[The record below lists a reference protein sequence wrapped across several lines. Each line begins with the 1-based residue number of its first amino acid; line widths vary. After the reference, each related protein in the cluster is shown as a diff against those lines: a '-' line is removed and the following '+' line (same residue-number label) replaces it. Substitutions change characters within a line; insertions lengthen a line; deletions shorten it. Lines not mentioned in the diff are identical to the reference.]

1 MMKTL
6 TAGRVGLPLLSPS
19 PLPQLAATER
29 DLGKSR
35 GEAEARAAE
44 AVRMDNIR
52 ISLSAAGNRSWLRCA
67 SPTSI
72 RV

>member
-44 AVRMDNIR
+44 AVRMDNIQGGAV
-52 ISLSAAGNRSWLRCA
+52 SPEMLR
-67 SPTSI
+67 PH
-72 RV
+72 VL